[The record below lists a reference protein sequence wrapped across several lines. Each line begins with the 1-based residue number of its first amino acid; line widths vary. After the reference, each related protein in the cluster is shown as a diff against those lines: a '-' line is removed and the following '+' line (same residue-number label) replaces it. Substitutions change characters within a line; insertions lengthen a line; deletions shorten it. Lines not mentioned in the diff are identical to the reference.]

1 MNETSYPLS
10 WPTGWQRTAT
20 NSKKHGRFGQRDYR
34 PGSSYKSAKDITVA
48 VAIDR
53 LNAELNSMGV
63 PDYNTIISTNL
74 ELKNNGFPYSGQKQ
88 PKDSGAAVYWVD
100 CGNRRCMAIDLY
112 FLVEHNIA
120 ALAATLSAMRAIE
133 RHGGA
138 AILDRAFTGFT
149 ALPGP
154 SDAFADCW
162 TVLGIAKTTSRETIN
177 AAYRLLARLHH
188 PDCGGT
194 QEKMSQINVAR
205 DVALKSC
212 D

>member
-10 WPTGWQRTAT
+10 WPIGWARTVLS
-20 NSKKHGRFGQRDYR
+20 NKKKGRFGQCDYR
-34 PGSSYKSAKDITVA
+34 AGSSYKSAKDITVA
-48 VAIDR
+48 VAIAR

-74 ELKNNGFPYSGQKQ
+74 QIKNNGLPYSGQKQ
-88 PKDSGAAVYWVD
+88 PQDSGAAVYWVD
-100 CGNRRCMAIDLY
+100 CGNRRCMAIDTY

-133 RHGGA
+133 RYGGA
-138 AILDRAFTGFT
+138 AILDRAFTGFM
-149 ALPGP
+149 ALPAP
-154 SDAFADCW
+154 FAADTDCW
-162 TVLGIAKTTSRETIN
+162 SVLGITKTRNRESIN
-177 AAYRLLARLHH
+177 AAYRLLVRLHH

-205 DVALKSC
+205 DAALKNAE
-212 D
+212 